1 MKFFFPDSQDL
12 VDPSFDFLTE
22 RRSTTRVRHQH
33 DQYPH
38 EVFSTAPYDGL
49 LVSKAI
55 VEGPGTD
62 GGRYTIAQ
70 RQRLLREGVR
80 PFFRIEDRPIE
91 TMGDCGAFSYVR
103 ERRPP
108 YSVQEVIDFYVN
120 CGFDY
125 GLAVDHIILAYREDL
140 DRSLSGIDVVPEE
153 WRERQDITLELA
165 KEFFTVH
172 GRGRC
177 RFTPVGIAQGWS
189 PESYASAFVSL
200 EKMGY
205 GYIALGGMVPLKT
218 NEILACLKAVSEVKR
233 ATTKIHLLG
242 VTRVEHIPRFS
253 KLGVVSF
260 DSTSPLR
267 QAFKD
272 EKDNYYTLTRTYRA
286 IRVPQV
292 DGNPKLRQLILSGK
306 VDQRQAMRLESGCL
320 DRLLAYGEH
329 KSGLEETLEAIQDY
343 ERLHEGTSPRGSSYR
358 EVLADRPWEKCPCEI
373 CRRLG
378 IHIILF
384 RGAER
389 NRRRGF
395 HNLHVFNRRLH
406 REVRGAA
413 QEDERVGRR

>member
-12 VDPSFDFLTE
+12 VDPSFDFMTE

-33 DQYPH
+33 DEYPH
-38 EVFSTAPYDGL
+38 EVFSTPPYDGL

-55 VEGPGTD
+55 VDGNGAD

-80 PFFRIEDRPIE
+80 TFFRIEDRPIE

-103 ERRPP
+103 EQRPP
-108 YSVQEVIDFYVN
+108 FSVQEVIEFYVN

-125 GLAVDHIILAYREDL
+125 GLSVDHIILAYREELDL
-140 DRSLSGIDVVPEE
+140 SLSGIDVVPEG
-153 WRERQDITLELA
+153 WRERQEITLELA
-165 KEFFTVH
+165 KEFLALH
-172 GRGRC
+172 GRERC
-177 RFTPVGIAQGWS
+177 RFTPIGIAQAWS
-189 PESYASAFVSL
+189 PKSYASAFESL

-205 GYIALGGMVPLKT
+205 DYIALGGMVPLKT
-218 NEILACLKAVSEVKR
+218 NEILACLKAVGEVKR
-233 ATTKIHLLG
+233 AATKIHLLG
-242 VTRVEHIPRFS
+242 VTRVEHIPRFG

-272 EKDNYYTLTRTYRA
+272 EKDNYYTLDRTYRA

-292 DGNPKLRQLILSGK
+292 DGNPRLRQLILAGK
-306 VDQRQAMRLESGCL
+306 VDQGKAMRLETECL
-320 DRLLAYGEH
+320 DRLNAYGDH
-329 KSGLEETLEAIQDY
+329 RIGLEETLEVIQEY
-343 ERLHEGTSPRGSSYR
+343 EALHEGNSPRGSSYR
-358 EVLADRPWEKCPCEI
+358 EVLADRPWNDCPCEI
-373 CRRLG
+373 CKRLG
-378 IHIILF
+378 IHVILF

-395 HNLHVFNRRLH
+395 HNLHVFNRRIH
-406 REVRGAA
+406 REVRNAA
-413 QEDERVGRR
+413 HQDERAGRR

>member
-55 VEGPGTD
+55 VDGTGTD

-80 PFFRIEDRPIE
+80 TFFRIEGRPID

-108 YSVQEVIDFYVN
+108 FSVQEVIDFYVN

-125 GLAVDHIILAYREDL
+125 GLAVDHMILAYREDL
-140 DRSLSGIDVVPEE
+140 DRSLSGIVVPEE

-165 KEFFTVH
+165 KEFLTLH

-177 RFTPVGIAQGWS
+177 HFTPVGIAQGWS
-189 PESYASAFVSL
+189 PKSYASAFGSL

-205 GYIALGGMVPLKT
+205 GYIAVGGMVPLKT
-218 NEILACLKAVSEVKR
+218 NEILACLKAVSEVKH
-233 ATTKIHLLG
+233 AGTKIHLLG

-272 EKDNYYTLTRTYRA
+272 EKDNYYTMNQTYRA

-292 DGNPKLRQLILSGK
+292 DGNPKLRQLIASGK
-306 VDQRQAMRLESGCL
+306 VDQKQATGLERECL
-320 DRLLAYGEH
+320 DRLIAYGER
-329 KSGLEETLEAIQDY
+329 KCNLEETLEAIQAYD
-343 ERLHEGTSPRGSSYR
+343 RLNEGRSPRGSSYR
-358 EVLADRPWEKCPCEI
+358 EVLRDRPWEECPCEI

-378 IHIILF
+378 IHVVLF

-395 HNLHVFNRRLH
+395 HNLHVFHRRL
-406 REVRGAA
+406 RWESDGTTLG
-413 QEDERVGRR
+413 ERKVGSR

>member
-55 VEGPGTD
+55 VEGTGTD

-80 PFFRIEDRPIE
+80 TFFRIEDRPIE

-125 GLAVDHIILAYREDL
+125 ALAVDHIILAYREDL
-140 DRSLSGIDVVPEE
+140 DRLLSGIDVVPEE

-165 KEFFTVH
+165 KEFLTLH

-189 PESYASAFVSL
+189 PESYASAFASL

-233 ATTKIHLLG
+233 ATTKSHLLG

-292 DGNPKLRQLILSGK
+292 DGNPKLRQLI
-306 VDQRQAMRLESGCL
+306 R
-320 DRLLAYGEH
+320 
-329 KSGLEETLEAIQDY
+329 
-343 ERLHEGTSPRGSSYR
+343 SSR
-358 EVLADRPWEKCPCEI
+358 TFSDASRTPI
-373 CRRLG
+373 SS
-378 IHIILF
+378 
-384 RGAER
+384 
-389 NRRRGF
+389 
-395 HNLHVFNRRLH
+395 
-406 REVRGAA
+406 
-413 QEDERVGRR
+413 